1 MSSGSID
8 ANLITQFSDRLHIK
22 AQQNPSRLRPHVII
36 KMMTGDIY
44 AYDGLG
50 DVESREVAGRI
61 SPTVF
66 SEISHNRRKIR
77 RRRFEVTLPI
87 DASDTRGVLLNP
99 QEEYSGAVMKAMNR
113 TWDRVGVEASFAD
126 VQTGRDF
133 ENTVTFA
140 NDGGLTVNA
149 TAGLTYEKLLEIR
162 KNWTNNEVG
171 NDDGETMNFLFTGT
185 EEEALMKEIELTS
198 GDFTRN
204 MVVDDGRISRGVG
217 INFIVY
223 GADVNTPIL
232 NVISTTRDCVALT
245 GRALCYGLSKDMS
258 ITIKDRPDFIETS
271 QVQIVGQWGA
281 VRTEGV
287 LMQKV
292 QTTV

>member
-1 MSSGSID
+1 MSTGSID
-8 ANLITQFSDRLHIK
+8 NNLIIQFSDRLHIA

-36 KMMTGDIY
+36 KMMTGDLY

-66 SEISHNRRKIR
+66 SEISHNRRRIR

-99 QEEYSGAVMKAMNR
+99 EGEYTSAVMKAMNR
-113 TWDRVGVEASFAD
+113 TWDRVGVEAAFAD

-133 ENTVTFA
+133 DTTVTFA
-140 NDGGLTVNA
+140 NDGGITVNA
-149 TAGLTYEKLLEIR
+149 TAGMTYEKLLEIR
-162 KNWTNNEVG
+162 KNWTNNEVA
-171 NDDGETMNFLFTGT
+171 NDNGETMHFLSTGT
-185 EEEALMKEIELTS
+185 EEEALLKETELTS
-198 GDFTRN
+198 GDFSRH
-204 MVVDDGRISRGVG
+204 MFVDKGRMTEGVG
-217 INFIVY
+217 INFIHY
-223 GADVNTPIL
+223 GADVTNPIL
-232 NVISTTRDCVALT
+232 RVISTTRDCIAMT

-258 ITIKDRPDFIETS
+258 INIKDRPDFIETT
-271 QVQIVGQWGA
+271 QVQIIGQWGA